1 MMMKFSP
8 HQEDMLLLKWPI
20 LWLVVALLVSAV
32 WYGVAHRFR
41 EDNLKAQRAA
51 RAKQIQTIS
60 SVHQIEEEA
69 GTIRDYCDRYQ
80 RLLEDRVIGGE
91 DRLELVETVD
101 RVRTGHLLY
110 PLQLDVEQQ
119 AILPLGRDGSP
130 GIPGEGMEVR
140 VSRILVS
147 IPLLHEEDLFR
158 LFDGLNDM
166 KLGLFVAED
175 CSIKR
180 LGSDNDGKRP
190 GLRQNLITSC
200 KILWLTV
207 NKTTGTGS
215 EQPEPPP
222 PM

>member
-1 MMMKFSP
+1 MKMKFSP
-8 HQEDMLLLKWPI
+8 HQEDMLLLKWPV
-20 LWLVVALLVSAV
+20 LWLAVALLVSAV
-32 WYGVAHRFR
+32 WYGAAHQYRGGNER
-41 EDNLKAQRAA
+41 ELKAA
-51 RAKQIQTIS
+51 RAERTQAIS

-69 GTIRDYCDRYQ
+69 RIVRDYCDRYQ
-80 RLLEDRVIGGE
+80 QLLEDRVVGEE

-101 RVRTGHLLY
+101 RVRARQLLY

-147 IPLLHEEDLFR
+147 ISLLHEEDLFR
-158 LFDGLNDM
+158 LFDGLNAM

-180 LGSDNDGKRP
+180 LGSDKENARP
-190 GLRQNLITSC
+190 VLRQNLSSSC

-207 NKTTGTGS
+207 SKTTDVGG